1 MSAQVATNFQFN
13 SDRIEIS
20 GAYMTYDPSTY
31 NMLNS
36 WTVPVSSPYNGLVF
50 TLSNDPAPNTL
61 YAVSSA
67 YLVDPSIGRYVLTL
81 KNLSTNAVPA
91 GGLVNFYIK
100 SQITSSSHKFEYIGS
115 GNVLSRALPSLGGV
129 GNPSKE
135 AVALNGGSVYFT
147 STNNNGDFKVGTGFT
162 IVQENGTIEG
172 RTFQRS
178 ILALVTPLTLALE

>member
-31 NMLNS
+31 NTLNS

-81 KNLSTNAVPA
+81 KNLSTNDIYNVS
-91 GGLVNFYIK
+91 I
-100 SQITSSSHKFEYIGS
+100 QIITSLCTE
-115 GNVLSRALPSLGGV
+115 
-129 GNPSKE
+129 
-135 AVALNGGSVYFT
+135 
-147 STNNNGDFKVGTGFT
+147 TGEPPF
-162 IVQENGTIEG
+162 V
-172 RTFQRS
+172 RVRC
-178 ILALVTPLTLALE
+178 